1 MKVKVKEEVEVRR
14 INGKV
19 KEDVHI
25 MVVVMFRFL
34 SSLSNTPEEKM

>member
-1 MKVKVKEEVEVRR
+1 M
-14 INGKV
+14 NGKV

-34 SSLSNTPEEKM
+34 SSPSNTLEEKM